1 MANYLLLY
9 HGGGRPES
17 EAEQGKVMA
26 AWGEWMGKLGPG
38 LVDGGNPTNEA
49 RTVDGSGNVSATGG
63 DFVTGY
69 SIISADNLD
78 AAVELAK
85 ACPIF
90 LGPNPAKVDVYET
103 FQAM

>member
-1 MANYLLLY
+1 MATYVLLY

-17 EAEQGKVMA
+17 EGEQARVMA
-26 AWGEWMGKLGPG
+26 AWGEWMGKLGSG
-38 LVDGGNPTNEA
+38 LVDGGNPTSQS
-49 RTVDGSGNVSATGG
+49 RTVDGKGNVSQTGG
-63 DFVTGY
+63 DLVTGY
-69 SIISADNLD
+69 SIIKADSLD

-103 FQAM
+103 FEAM